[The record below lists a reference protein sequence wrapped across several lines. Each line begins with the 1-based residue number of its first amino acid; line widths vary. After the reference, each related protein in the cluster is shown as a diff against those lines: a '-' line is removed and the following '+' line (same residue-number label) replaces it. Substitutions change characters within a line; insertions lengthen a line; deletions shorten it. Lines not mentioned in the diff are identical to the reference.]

1 MALIKCTKCGH
12 MISDKANACPKCGA
26 IVESNNETR
35 NELHSNDHVYSQQ
48 DRTKPLQQKKKTSS
62 ALIATIALLS
72 LAVLALGGYALYKMV
87 YEPSLLDQS
96 SQEEV
101 LIDMSDKD
109 VVGTTDEVNEHA
121 ESVVR
126 FHSTND
132 VLQYIEGKTYTCG
145 DYSLLLSDHGYCI
158 IDGHEL
164 DATLKVNKFHE
175 TTAQITAF
183 YRTIA
188 SDFNATYE
196 IDASK
201 GTLERS
207 VKGKKLTF
215 CLKGNDRSSHAE
227 KTQIKEPVDA
237 AADENISSDNA
248 WLAQRYAT
256 NEDIAG
262 LSSDEIR
269 IMRNSIFARH
279 GRYFN
284 DPVLQEYFNSQSW
297 YHPYRKE
304 VPTQELNEYERKN
317 IEFLKKHE

>member
-1 MALIKCTKCGH
+1 MALIKCRNCGQ
-12 MISDKANACPKCGA
+12 MISDKAKTCPKCGIPIKTERGDA
-26 IVESNNETR
+26 PINSAQIQSQINNQ
-35 NELHSNDHVYSQQ
+35 DH
-48 DRTKPLQQKKKTSS
+48 LNQKKKTSP
-62 ALIATIALLS
+62 AIITTIVLLS
-72 LAVLALGGYALYKMV
+72 LAVLALGGYVIYKMV
-87 YEPSLLDQS
+87 YEPDNN

-109 VVGTTDEVNEHA
+109 VVGATDEVNEKA
-121 ESVVR
+121 ESIVQ

-145 DYSLLLSDHGYCI
+145 EYSLLLSDHGYCI

-215 CLKGNDRSSHAE
+215 YLKGNERSSHAE
-227 KTQIKEPVDA
+227 KTQIKEPVDV
-237 AADENISSDNA
+237 AADGYTSSDNA

-256 NEDIAG
+256 NEDIVG

-279 GRYFN
+279 GRYFK
-284 DPVLQEYFNSQSW
+284 DPALQEYFNSQSW

-304 VPTQELNEYERKN
+304 VPTQELNDYERKN

>member
-12 MISDKANACPKCGA
+12 MISDKAQACPKCGTL
-26 IVESNNETR
+26 VEINNEAR
-35 NELHSNDHVYSQQ
+35 NELRPDNYVYSQHGGSINPI
-48 DRTKPLQQKKKTSS
+48 TKKKTSP
-62 ALIATIALLS
+62 ALITTIVLLS

-101 LIDMSDKD
+101 LIDMSGEDASGNN
-109 VVGTTDEVNEHA
+109 VVAEEQTEVVSEQSSA
-121 ESVVR
+121 
-126 FHSTND
+126 T
-132 VLQYIEGKTYTCG
+132 IE
-145 DYSLLLSDHGYCI
+145 
-158 IDGHEL
+158 EP
-164 DATLKVNKFHE
+164 
-175 TTAQITAF
+175 
-183 YRTIA
+183 
-188 SDFNATYE
+188 
-196 IDASK
+196 IDAA
-201 GTLERS
+201 
-207 VKGKKLTF
+207 
-215 CLKGNDRSSHAE
+215 DQ
-227 KTQIKEPVDA
+227 KT
-237 AADENISSDNA
+237 SSDNA